1 MPNDE
6 RLRELRRKARS
17 LPTTSGVYVMKDV
30 LGKVIY
36 IGKASNLRR
45 RVGQY
50 LLNSSARRAESPKRA
65 ALCESIADFDFVN
78 TRSDAEAVILES
90 SLIKQWKPRYNTL
103 EKDNK
108 NFLLLRVE
116 TFSPLPRFTFARHRK
131 DDNSI
136 YFGPYLGVS
145 AIRRALAEIKK
156 QFGILLSDAHP
167 KRLEDGRWR
176 LYDDARSEISK
187 YPNIVSEAEY
197 AERVRAA
204 IDFLGGRNAELQ
216 AQAKKKME
224 ATAMEME
231 YEAAAKYRDL
241 LSAIMQTRRA
251 NARGCPHADIS
262 RTPEEI
268 ATAAAARLKEVLGLE
283 NPPFSMECFD
293 ISHIS
298 GSFAVASMVRFENGE
313 PAKKKYRRFKIKS
326 FVGNDDFR
334 AMREVVGRRYSR
346 LAKEGLPFPDLIV
359 IDGGKGQV
367 FSALE
372 AFGEAELPAPKIVG
386 LAKREETIV
395 LDDFSEKLLPRTDEG
410 LRLLQRLRDEAHRF
424 ANSFSRD
431 LRSKKIRES
440 ILDDFPSLG
449 KKRKENLLKHFGSIS
464 KIKSA
469 TAGQLAEV
477 EGIGRETA
485 EALRKFLDANFPE
498 YAGGKAENG

>member
-6 RLRELRRKARS
+6 RLRELRRKARN

-187 YPNIVSEAEY
+187 HPNIVSEAEY

-224 ATAMEME
+224 AAAMEME
-231 YEAAAKYRDL
+231 YAVQHIVSPR
-241 LSAIMQTRRA
+241 SG
-251 NARGCPHADIS
+251 NARI
-262 RTPEEI
+262 
-268 ATAAAARLKEVLGLE
+268 
-283 NPPFSMECFD
+283 
-293 ISHIS
+293 
-298 GSFAVASMVRFENGE
+298 
-313 PAKKKYRRFKIKS
+313 
-326 FVGNDDFR
+326 
-334 AMREVVGRRYSR
+334 
-346 LAKEGLPFPDLIV
+346 
-359 IDGGKGQV
+359 
-367 FSALE
+367 
-372 AFGEAELPAPKIVG
+372 
-386 LAKREETIV
+386 
-395 LDDFSEKLLPRTDEG
+395 
-410 LRLLQRLRDEAHRF
+410 
-424 ANSFSRD
+424 
-431 LRSKKIRES
+431 
-440 ILDDFPSLG
+440 
-449 KKRKENLLKHFGSIS
+449 
-464 KIKSA
+464 
-469 TAGQLAEV
+469 
-477 EGIGRETA
+477 
-485 EALRKFLDANFPE
+485 
-498 YAGGKAENG
+498 

>member
-313 PAKKKYRRFKIKS
+313 PARQKYRRFKIKS

-334 AMREVVGRRYSR
+334 AHIEEFARRHAFEDAAVHEQHFVLLHGHKRSGNGAGSDNRVDHVPFAQPNDLARHDIRRDAEEGNFQIGECLIPQILLEDFARLVHSENAVCADGIDVQRGDMR
-346 LAKEGLPFPDLIV
+346 
-359 IDGGKGQV
+359 
-367 FSALE
+367 
-372 AFGEAELPAPKIVG
+372 
-386 LAKREETIV
+386 
-395 LDDFSEKLLPRTDEG
+395 
-410 LRLLQRLRDEAHRF
+410 
-424 ANSFSRD
+424 
-431 LRSKKIRES
+431 
-440 ILDDFPSLG
+440 
-449 KKRKENLLKHFGSIS
+449 
-464 KIKSA
+464 
-469 TAGQLAEV
+469 QL
-477 EGIGRETA
+477 
-485 EALRKFLDANFPE
+485 
-498 YAGGKAENG
+498 